1 MAIPPKLF
9 QQMSTLVANSLNAGH
24 YGVRLAQ
31 DQQEV
36 QAAQHLRYEVLF
48 KESGG
53 SANPEML
60 NSELEEDEWD
70 AIAYHVVVVD
80 KKQADKVVGTI
91 RLVSSTQLDESQPF
105 YTEHAFNL
113 DAVRA
118 KYPKSLELSR
128 ACVSPEGR
136 GGAILMLLWK
146 FTMQFI
152 EQNAYQVLFG
162 CASFKGQDYS
172 QHQDILAYLY
182 EHHLASPELM
192 PIVKD
197 NVNSV
202 SIKRV
207 VRERDESQSTG
218 KVPTLLKGYLKVGA
232 RVSDRAVID
241 PVFNTTF
248 VAIYVITADMFS
260 SNHSLVKHS
269 F

>member
-9 QQMSTLVANSLNAGH
+9 QQMSALVANSLNAGH

-31 DQQEV
+31 DEQEI

-48 KESGG
+48 RESGG
-53 SANPEML
+53 RATPEML
-60 NSELEEDEWD
+60 NSQREEDEWD
-70 AIAYHVVVVD
+70 AIAYHVIVVD
-80 KKQADKVVGTI
+80 KKQNDRVVGTI
-91 RLVSSTQLDESQPF
+91 RLVSSTQLDDGQAF

-128 ACVSPEGR
+128 ACVSAEGR

-152 EQNAYQVLFG
+152 EQNGYQVLFG
-162 CASFKGQDYS
+162 CASFKGQDYA
-172 QHQDILAYLY
+172 QHEDILAYLY
-182 EHHLASPELM
+182 EHHLASSELM

-197 NVNSV
+197 SVNSV
-202 SIKRV
+202 SIKSV
-207 VRERDESQSTG
+207 VKERDESQSTG

-248 VAIYVITADMFS
+248 VAIYVIASEMFS
-260 SNHSLVKHS
+260 SSHTLVKHS